1 MDSQISHHAGVQFTM
16 FPSHTIELTNHTR
29 DENPVQKMNR
39 HVPAFQLEAS
49 VRCQVSGTDAEVKAS
64 REKTV
69 NAWLA
74 AGILE
79 QDGWLSEIWRWGYA
93 RLLLWIRAD
102 GKQVVGSG
110 ASTGR
115 KRMWVEIQ
123 EQSGTGTTECLRIL
137 KRARVRDWF
146 LLPRSGWRWA
156 SVRGTKGK
164 RQRTGGGWRAGGH
177 PVVLIVIVPV
187 KG

>member
-1 MDSQISHHAGVQFTM
+1 M

-29 DENPVQKMNR
+29 DEKPVQKMNR

-79 QDGWLSEIWRWGYA
+79 QDGWGKASGQMSEIWRWGYA

-123 EQSGTGTTECLRIL
+123 EQSGTDTTECLRIL
-137 KRARVRDWF
+137 KRVVGERLVPPTPQWLAMGKCERNKRETPED
-146 LLPRSGWRWA
+146 R
-156 SVRGTKGK
+156 RGVEG
-164 RQRTGGGWRAGGH
+164 RRTSCRAYCYSPCEGVMCINE
-177 PVVLIVIVPV
+177 P
-187 KG
+187 